1 MKWII
6 CAKYLHPGED
16 SVSFIIWDKKESY
29 YSLFGRDILLI
40 MSYVFYYR
48 CVLLGNSFL
57 SSFINFRS
65 SVGRTYALLCIVQW
79 WRLICIPT
87 TCYTFFTSHFFKRFV
102 RQDFT
107 RNLRR
112 SPIIILILHF
122 RNYGGY
128 VWSYVS
134 ALIFLPLRLHVY
146 ASLNH
151 CANLDAFNQAVRMKV
166 NLDLARICKRKIYR
180 STKNPSYLL
189 QIAGLRITAEQKRI
203 CGYLGF
209 LFMLSRKKLRCHLRS
224 FYRNAWKNG
233 WKGTSFILIL

>member
-6 CAKYLHPGED
+6 CTKYLHPGED
-16 SVSFIIWDKKESY
+16 RVSFIIWDKKKSY

-48 CVLLGNSFL
+48 CVLLGNSLL

-87 TCYTFFTSHFFKRFV
+87 TCYTFFTAHFFKRFV

-112 SPIIILILHF
+112 SPYYSNFTFPQLW
-122 RNYGGY
+122 R
-128 VWSYVS
+128 
-134 ALIFLPLRLHVY
+134 LRLE
-146 ASLNH
+146 L
-151 CANLDAFNQAVRMKV
+151 CFR
-166 NLDLARICKRKIYR
+166 LDLSSPSLTRIRV
-180 STKNPSYLL
+180 P
-189 QIAGLRITAEQKRI
+189 
-203 CGYLGF
+203 
-209 LFMLSRKKLRCHLRS
+209 
-224 FYRNAWKNG
+224 
-233 WKGTSFILIL
+233 